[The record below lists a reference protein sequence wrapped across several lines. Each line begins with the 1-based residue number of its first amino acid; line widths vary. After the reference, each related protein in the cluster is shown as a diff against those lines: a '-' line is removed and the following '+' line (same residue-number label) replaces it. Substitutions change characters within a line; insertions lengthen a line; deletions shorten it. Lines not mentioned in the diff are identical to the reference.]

1 MSLLRNEQTAGK
13 AGRVQNM
20 NLGNMKFLLR
30 FQIRQMLREIRSAF
44 AVVIGMFICLLI
56 LMLSID
62 CAVLCI
68 NFGNA
73 CLEETNMLICILINI
88 LRRMFRRVEHRRM
101 SRI

>member
-1 MSLLRNEQTAGK
+1 
-13 AGRVQNM
+13 M

-56 LMLSID
+56 LMMSID

-73 CLEETNMLICILINI
+73 CLKETKYAYMYTYKYPTED
-88 LRRMFRRVEHRRM
+88 VPAEEHRRM